1 MHSSERPLDD
11 TANSL
16 TSQFIE
22 LEFFSQGRCIW
33 HNPVTKNEDEFDDE
47 EVEDEQE
54 EVEEPQPETG
64 PPLLASVNEDEG

>member
-1 MHSSERPLDD
+1 M
-11 TANSL
+11 ANNPREML
-16 TSQFIE
+16 IDFRR
-22 LEFFSQGRCIW
+22 QGRCIW

-54 EVEEPQPETG
+54 EIEEPQPEAG